1 MKKQLTHIQGVR
13 GILIILIV
21 LFHLF
26 PQYCPN
32 GFLGVDVFFVISGYF
47 LLGKQL
53 ADGSDFHL
61 PSFIK
66 NKCGRLLQP
75 YFFTVFFS
83 IIIGILIFPAAD
95 ILQADELVKGTLLCM
110 CNDTLQGMS
119 SGYFAVQTRSYPLMH
134 MWYMGVLLQCYL
146 FFALLF
152 TLWQLFRVPGRF
164 RLLLSVI
171 ICLGSFIFAHQGL
184 YGDWWQNPVNTYY
197 LTTARIWEFVLGGIL
212 YRLPPVICNK
222 SNIIAL
228 TAIGALILLSFIP
241 IENSYQYVGI
251 GAVIGALIIRY
262 GAVGITNNILSTKIF
277 ICLGSISFSLYL
289 VHWPLICFAEYI
301 FCNQVPLWGYFVLII
316 IIFIFA
322 ILAYH
327 TIEKPRFSL
336 WLIAILW
343 VTMFGLQTLTLRTR
357 GFHNLLHQ
365 RINTQFQELRLSPQP
380 AVAPDNSLLTGSDG
394 IAPNQSSPQ
403 EKKGFLL
410 LNVGDLS
417 QPVSFVIMG
426 DSHAGDVTKALH
438 YKGCES
444 GWHGVFL
451 NSYVVP
457 FWNADYRK
465 EGLPTAPGNFFNENK
480 AVHIIS
486 WLRAHPELKYV
497 IIAQYWRYRFVPH
510 VSWQGQNI
518 EQNIIKER
526 LNELRAFCEQI
537 KLTGKEIII
546 FTDTPEISETNPRR
560 VARSYAMYS
569 MLPQL
574 PQGMCYTQKEYSN
587 TDGYFNSMLESLQD
601 EGLCTVIHREDAF
614 FENPACSALR
624 NGKSIFR
631 DSHHLTIQGSLL
643 SISKHTALL
652 EFLLGKQNSHPDEL
666 NCDRHSP
673 QKAAVE

>member
-21 LFHLF
+21 LFHIF

-32 GFLGVDVFFVISGYF
+32 GFFGVDVFFVISGYF

-53 ADGSDFHL
+53 TDGSDFHL
-61 PSFIK
+61 TSFIK

-75 YFFTVFFS
+75 YFLTVFS
-83 IIIGILIFPAAD
+83 CIIIGILILPASD
-95 ILQADELVKGTLLCM
+95 ILQADKLVKGVLLCT

-152 TLWQLFRVPGRF
+152 SLWQFFRVPGRF

-171 ICLGSFIFAHQGL
+171 IGLVSFIYAHQEL
-184 YGDWWQNPVNTYY
+184 YGYWWQNPINTYY

-212 YRLPPVICNK
+212 YGLPPVISNK
-222 SNIIAL
+222 SSIVAL
-228 TAIGALILLSFIP
+228 TALGVLILLSFLP
-241 IENSYQYVGI
+241 IESSYQYVGI
-251 GAVIGALIIRY
+251 SAVIGALIIRY

-277 ICLGSISFSLYL
+277 ICLGTISFSLYL

-301 FCNQVPLWGYFVLII
+301 FCNQVPLWGYFVLIS
-316 IIFIFA
+316 IIFTFA

-327 TIEKPRFSL
+327 TIEKPRFPL
-336 WLIAILW
+336 WSIAILW
-343 VTMFGLQTLTLRTR
+343 VTVFGLHTLTIRTL

-365 RINTQFQELRLSPQP
+365 HLNTQFQDLQIRPQT
-380 AVAPDNSLLTGSDG
+380 AVSPDNPLQTGSDG
-394 IAPNQSSPQ
+394 IAPNQSSPLA
-403 EKKGFLL
+403 KKGFLL
-410 LNVGDLS
+410 MNVGDLG

-426 DSHAGDVTKALH
+426 DSHAVDLTKALH

-444 GWHGVFL
+444 GWHGVLL

-465 EGLPTAPGNFFNENK
+465 EGLPSAPGNFFNKNK

-497 IIAQYWRYRFVPH
+497 MIAQYWRYRFVPH
-510 VSWQGQNI
+510 VSWQGKNI
-518 EQNIIKER
+518 EQNIIEER
-526 LNELRAFCEQI
+526 LNELRSFCEQV
-537 KLTGKEIII
+537 KLAGKEIII
-546 FTDTPEISETNPRR
+546 FTDTPEISETTPCR
-560 VARSYAMYS
+560 VARGYAMYS

-574 PQGMCYTQKEYSN
+574 PQGMYYNQEEYSK
-587 TDGYFNSMLESLQD
+587 TDGYFNSMLDSLQE
-601 EGLCTVIHREDAF
+601 EGFCTVIHREDAF
-614 FENPACSALR
+614 FENATCSALR

-631 DSHHLTIQGSLL
+631 DSHHLTVQGALL

-652 EFLLGKQNSHPDEL
+652 EFLLGKQNFHPDEQ
-666 NCDRHSP
+666 NCDGHSQ